1 MSGVLSE
8 SGLRIREIAEKH
20 EFRFGNAGVLHT
32 TKTALIPISLAGNA
46 LAIRAAVLPGSGAQT
61 PLLLSKELLRSLKA
75 KIDMERDCLVIGR
88 YGVTIPLKETERGH
102 YALPLFDF
110 KKRMQQNVQAETHED
125 LSIMNYATNEAD
137 TPMVSELVQRTPLV
151 ERLLSDLTPQLQGTS
166 EENLGSAILDNCSDH
181 EEDEPEGLVS
191 GLSGAMVFNVGKY
204 EKMKVAMTFAQ
215 CYVQDK
221 KYVAWVR
228 KFIKGKDSKNGK
240 NESHP
245 TMAMFRLYIELRDQL
260 KSRRVKQQS
269 STASPTASTWQEQR
283 PVVPRVQVMQSRPK
297 AKAKAPPVVPCLP
310 VTPSVQTSAV
320 ADDGEWSMASASM
333 EVPDVMKQRRAMLR
347 QRIEALNAELE
358 ELEEQLTL

>member
-1 MSGVLSE
+1 
-8 SGLRIREIAEKH
+8 
-20 EFRFGNAGVLHT
+20 
-32 TKTALIPISLAGNA
+32 
-46 LAIRAAVLPGSGAQT
+46 
-61 PLLLSKELLRSLKA
+61 
-75 KIDMERDCLVIGR
+75 MERLI
-88 YGVTIPLKETERGH
+88 
-102 YALPLFDF
+102 
-110 KKRMQQNVQAETHED
+110 
-125 LSIMNYATNEAD
+125 
-137 TPMVSELVQRTPLV
+137 
-151 ERLLSDLTPQLQGTS
+151 SDLTPQLQGTS

-228 KFIKGKDSKNGK
+228 KFIKDKDSKNGK
-240 NESHP
+240 SESHP

-297 AKAKAPPVVPCLP
+297 AKAKAPPVVPSRP
-310 VTPSVQTSAV
+310 VTPSVQTSTV
-320 ADDGEWSMASASM
+320 AM
-333 EVPDVMKQRRAMLR
+333 ENGRWHRHPWRCRM
-347 QRIEALNAELE
+347 
-358 ELEEQLTL
+358 